1 MANRLGMKDEEFLVI
16 AVGIKKFYKGQISE
30 QDFINIINST
40 SAIYVKTILPDP
52 DSFKLLRDAERI
64 RNGKYT
70 IKDVQGFV
78 ISYKDQKWNICVNRD
93 VIEALANNGDEE
105 EIEKLARLE
114 AYEEALKR
122 EKGETPIATRTLG
135 GSKSY
140 LESIDKRHYDMQK
153 FIEDQQKEI
162 YDKKKKEIFKSK
174 KR

>member
-1 MANRLGMKDEEFLVI
+1 MPNSLGMKSEEFLTI
-16 AVGIKKFYKGQISE
+16 AIAIKRFYKGQISE
-30 QDFINIINST
+30 KDFINIINST
-40 SAIYVKTILPDP
+40 SAIYVKTILPDL
-52 DSFKLLRDAERI
+52 DNFKLLKDAERI

-78 ISYKDQKWNICVNRD
+78 ISYNDQKWNICVNRD

-122 EKGETPIATRTLG
+122 EKGETPIATRTLEG
-135 GSKSY
+135 FKSH
-140 LESIDKRHYDMQK
+140 LEAIDKQHYDRQK
-153 FIEDQQKEI
+153 FIENQQKEI
-162 YDKKKKEIFKSK
+162 FEKKKKEIFKAN